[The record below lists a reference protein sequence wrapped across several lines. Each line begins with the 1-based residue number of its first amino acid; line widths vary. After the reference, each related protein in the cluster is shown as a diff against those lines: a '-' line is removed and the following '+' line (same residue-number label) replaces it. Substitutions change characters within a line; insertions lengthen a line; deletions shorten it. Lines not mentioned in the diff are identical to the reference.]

1 MSGIHQD
8 QRLVGV
14 HPKLIAVVT
23 EAAKHL
29 PFDLCIVE
37 GLRSLERQKQL
48 FAQGRSAPGKVVT
61 WTLNSKHIK
70 QGDGTGHAVDLCAQI
85 AGKLDWTKADQV
97 GRAMYQASET
107 LGTPI
112 RWGADWN
119 HNGRLHEKGET
130 DSPHFELA

>member
-1 MSGIHQD
+1 MSLTHQE
-8 QRLVGV
+8 RLVGV
-14 HPKLIAVVT
+14 SQKLIDVIVK
-23 EAAKHL
+23 AATHL
-29 PFDLCIVE
+29 PFDVCIVE
-37 GLRSLERQKQL
+37 GLRTLERQKTL
-48 FAQGRSAPGKVVT
+48 YAQGRTAPGKVVT

-70 QGDGTGHAVDLCAQI
+70 QGDGLGHASDLCAQI
-85 AGKLDWTKADQV
+85 DGKLDWTKADQI
-97 GRAMYQASET
+97 GKAMYQASEE